1 MAEPKKNNL
10 GAVQGNLTAAYNAR
24 KKRDDLYKKG
34 YSSHPDQVKR
44 DEYAAVGEEMDA
56 NYNRGFAEIRRLEEE
71 TRSQPIKFRALTDAD
86 RERAQTVKDIKDQ
99 IPIKTRVAQELLGGL
114 VRSRKIAPLQGEAS
128 VQGES
133 PTKQVDSAEEETPTI
148 SVRKPN
154 ESGFLYRVMY
164 AGKGGEESRVFESQK
179 EADEALKN
187 AGGKGAVARIALGY
201 KPSEKKAKVFNDKY
215 MIGKLGEP
223 LPAEEQ
229 AARKKAYLDTFYK
242 AKADKTM
249 SDVRYKQNLERIK
262 SPEYKAAVKE
272 STRLANE
279 AKRAKDYEDGAGFR
293 SFKAN
298 VKARRESEG
307 VLNDYNNQ
315 LGLLRSAYNQARQSR
330 QPLTALKIQR
340 SIQRYQE
347 GVPKEMGERQKFA
360 ESGMLKE
367 RNDMLAKK
375 LQEAEEAEE
384 EERKKRKLAAA
395 NSDAGDY

>member
-1 MAEPKKNNL
+1 MAETEKNNL
-10 GAVQGNLTAAYNAR
+10 GAVQGNLTAADNAR

-34 YSSHPDQVKR
+34 YSSHPDKAKR
-44 DEYAAVGEEMDA
+44 DEYAAVGEEIDA
-56 NYNRGFAEIRRLEEE
+56 NYNTAFAELRRLEEE
-71 TRSQPIKFRALTDAD
+71 TRNQPIKFRSLTDAD
-86 RERAQTVKDIKDQ
+86 KERAQTVKDIKAQ
-99 IPIKTRVAQELLGGL
+99 IPLQTRVAQELLPKGWG
-114 VRSRKIAPLQGEAS
+114 RSSKIAPLQGEAS

-133 PTKQVDSAEEETPTI
+133 PTKQVDPVKEETSTI

-164 AGKGGEESRVFESQK
+164 AGKGEEESRVFGSQR

-187 AGGKGAVARIALGY
+187 ADGKGAIARIALGY
-201 KPSEKKAKVFNDKY
+201 KSSGKKGV
-215 MIGKLGEP
+215 LGEP

-229 AARKKAYLDTFYK
+229 AERKKAYLDTFYK

-249 SDVRYKQNLERIK
+249 SDIRYKQNLERIK
-262 SPEYKAAVKE
+262 SPEFKAAVQERSKQ
-272 STRLANE
+272 ANE
-279 AKRAKDYEDGAGFR
+279 AKRKRDYDAGAGFR

-298 VKARRESEG
+298 NQARRESVG
-307 VLNDYNNQ
+307 VLNDYNSQ
-315 LGLLRSAYNQARQSR
+315 LGLLRSAYNQARQSK
-330 QPLTALKIQR
+330 QFLTALKIQR

-360 ESGMLKE
+360 ESGLLKE

-384 EERKKRKLAAA
+384 EARKKRKLAAA
-395 NSDAGDY
+395 NSDSGDY

>member
-1 MAEPKKNNL
+1 MAETEKNNL
-10 GAVQGNLTAAYNAR
+10 GAVQGNLTAADNAR

-34 YSSHPDQVKR
+34 YSSHPDKAKR
-44 DEYAAVGEEMDA
+44 DEYAAVGEEIDA
-56 NYNRGFAEIRRLEEE
+56 NYNTAFAEIRRLEEE

-86 RERAQTVKDIKDQ
+86 KERAQKAKDIKDQ
-99 IPIKTRVAQELLGGL
+99 IPIKTRVAQELLPKGWG
-114 VRSRKIAPLQGEAS
+114 RSSKIAPLQGEAP

-164 AGKGGEESRVFESQK
+164 AGKGEEESRVFESQR
-179 EADEALKN
+179 EADLALKN

-201 KPSEKKAKVFNDKY
+201 KSSGKKGV
-215 MIGKLGEP
+215 LGEP

-229 AARKKAYLDTFYK
+229 AERKKAYLDTFYK

-249 SDVRYKQNLERIK
+249 SDIRYKQNLERIK
-262 SPEYKAAVKE
+262 SPEFKAAVQERSKQ
-272 STRLANE
+272 ANE
-279 AKRAKDYEDGAGFR
+279 AKRKRDYDAGAGFR

-298 VKARRESEG
+298 NQARRESVG
-307 VLNDYNNQ
+307 VLNDYNSQ
-315 LGLLRSAYNQARQSR
+315 LGLLRSAYNQARQSK
-330 QPLTALKIQR
+330 QFLTALKIQR

-360 ESGMLKE
+360 ESGLLKE

-384 EERKKRKLAAA
+384 EARKKRKLAAA
-395 NSDAGDY
+395 NSDSGDY